1 MSTTAPPK
9 TPQIAAITVADI
21 FRAMAS
27 GLRDMQRAPLLSLM
41 FGLAYAAFGWLIL
54 YLMFKRDWGS
64 YAYPLATGFPLVAPM
79 AAAGLYEISRRL
91 EKNLPVTFRAI
102 IESILSEHG
111 KALAIM
117 TIVSTFAYLLWIDIA
132 AAFYVAFWGMK
143 TIHFENLM
151 ETMLMTPKGLIFLMI
166 GNSVGAVLALAVFS
180 IMVVSLPVIFDRN
193 VDFVTAMITS
203 VKTVLKNPKPM
214 LVWCV
219 SIGILLFLSLVS
231 LFAGLLVVFPFLGH
245 TSWHVYR
252 KVVQP

>member
-1 MSTTAPPK
+1 MTSTAPPK

-21 FRAMAS
+21 FRAMAN

-91 EKNLPVTFRAI
+91 EKNLPVTFAAI
-102 IESILSEHG
+102 TDSILSEHG

-117 TIVSTFAYLLWIDIA
+117 TVVSTFAYLLWIDIA

-151 ETMLMTPKGLIFLMI
+151 ETMLMTPKGLIFLAI

-252 KVVQP
+252 KVVQA

>member
-1 MSTTAPPK
+1 
-9 TPQIAAITVADI
+9 
-21 FRAMAS
+21 
-27 GLRDMQRAPLLSLM
+27 
-41 FGLAYAAFGWLIL
+41 
-54 YLMFKRDWGS
+54 
-64 YAYPLATGFPLVAPM
+64 
-79 AAAGLYEISRRL
+79 
-91 EKNLPVTFRAI
+91 
-102 IESILSEHG
+102 
-111 KALAIM
+111 M

-143 TIHFENLM
+143 TVHFENLM